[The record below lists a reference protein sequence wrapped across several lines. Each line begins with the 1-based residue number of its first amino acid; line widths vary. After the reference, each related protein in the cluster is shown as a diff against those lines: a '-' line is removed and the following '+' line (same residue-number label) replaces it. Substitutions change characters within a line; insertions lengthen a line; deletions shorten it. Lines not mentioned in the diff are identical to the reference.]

1 MADLSGLSDGALA
14 VFAFAAYHE
23 LSSGQ
28 RVLSMVREDG
38 AGHRAN
44 AAAVDELDE
53 RGLIRADRDELV
65 FTPERPEFQRNSP
78 PDPKGPLP
86 CNCPICA
93 LGKFHRHLAGRLGF
107 PLWHCRAH
115 VPSLPSID

>member
-28 RVLSMVREDG
+28 RVLSVVREDG

-53 RGLIRADRDELV
+53 RGLIRAERDELV
-65 FTPERPEFQRNSP
+65 FTPAGEDALQGIASAIRN
-78 PDPKGPLP
+78 
-86 CNCPICA
+86 
-93 LGKFHRHLAGRLGF
+93 LGKT
-107 PLWHCRAH
+107 
-115 VPSLPSID
+115 

>member
-28 RVLSMVREDG
+28 RVLSVVREDG

-53 RGLIRADRDELV
+53 RGLIRAERDELV
-65 FTPERPEFQRNSP
+65 DGGGRGRAPGHRFGHPEPRKDLNSNEIP
-78 PDPKGPLP
+78 FLTLKGL
-86 CNCPICA
+86 C
-93 LGKFHRHLAGRLGF
+93 LAIA
-107 PLWHCRAH
+107 PS
-115 VPSLPSID
+115 VP